1 MSMRKAAFVLT
12 VATAMTLHAAAQGR
26 KAVKEPAAGALTGVD
41 SLLVKQWFFAGLRE
55 KTVQN
60 YQLAADMFKRVV
72 DLDAGNDAARYELAV
87 IYANTN
93 QDSKAVGYIL
103 EAARL
108 KPDNAWYLML
118 LADIYKR
125 QNNMTGLIP
134 VLNELIRINPDNPHA
149 YFDKASAL
157 LLQDQ
162 AGEAARVYEEIE
174 ERFGYSEE
182 LAEARQRSFV
192 QTGKPEKAVAELEKQ
207 IRENP
212 QEIRNYL
219 YLGELYAEGGQRSR
233 ALAVLKKARDLEPA
247 NGLVRLALADHYRS
261 ENQGQSA
268 FIELKEAFADQH
280 LAIDQKVRIV
290 LSFFPSF
297 QDVTARAEAEELA
310 SILTRVH
317 PDDPKAHAVYG
328 DVLFQ
333 QQKLAEA
340 RTAYKQALALN
351 EQVYLI
357 WEQLLRIQ
365 VSMGDYSDA
374 IRDGEAALTIFPNQA
389 PLYLYA
395 GIAYS
400 SAGQHDKAVS
410 NLRNAAALETEDEEA
425 LGQIYSA
432 LGNSYNALKKY
443 RESNEAF
450 EKALEYTPKNA
461 YTLNNYAYYLALR
474 EENLARAEAMA
485 RLANEIEPGNPSF
498 EDTFA
503 WILFKMKKYQE
514 AKTWMEKAISDE
526 GNNGTQFEHYGDIL
540 FHLGEVDRAVMQ
552 WKKALEKGAKSDSL
566 EKKVHEKKYFK

>member
-1 MSMRKAAFVLT
+1 MRKAAFVLT
-12 VATAMTLHAAAQGR
+12 IATALTIQAAAQGR
-26 KAVKEPAAGALTGVD
+26 KAAKNESEAGALTPVD

-60 YQLAADMFKRVV
+60 YQLAADMFRRVV

-87 IYANTN
+87 IYSNLN
-93 QDSKAVGYIL
+93 QDSKAVGYVR

-108 KPDNAWYLML
+108 KPDNEWYLML

-125 QNNMTGLIP
+125 QNNIAELIP
-134 VLNELIRINPDNPHA
+134 VLNELIRINPDSPHA

-157 LLQDQ
+157 LLQDR
-162 AGEAARVYEEIE
+162 AAEAARVYEEVE

-212 QEIRNYL
+212 QGIRNYL
-219 YLGELYAEGGQRSR
+219 YVSELYSEGGQKSR
-233 ALAVLKKARDLEPA
+233 ALAALKKAKDIEPA
-247 NGLVRLALADHYRS
+247 NGLVRLALADYYRS
-261 ENQGQSA
+261 ENEGQSA
-268 FIELKEAFADQH
+268 FIELKAAFVDQN

-297 QDVTARAEAEELA
+297 QDVTARAQAEELA

-317 PDDPKAHAVYG
+317 ADDPKAHAVYG

-340 RTAYKQALALN
+340 KAAYKQALALN

-365 VSMGDYSDA
+365 VSIGDFSGA

-389 PLYLYA
+389 PLYLYT

-410 NLRNAAALETEDEEA
+410 SLRNAAALETEDQEA
-425 LGQIYSA
+425 LGQIWSA

-450 EKALEYTPKNA
+450 DKALEYSPQNA
-461 YTLNNYAYYLALR
+461 YTLNNYAYFLALR
-474 EENLARAEAMA
+474 EENLTRAEAMA

-503 WILFKMKKYQE
+503 WILFKMKKYRE
-514 AKTWMEKAISDE
+514 ARTWMEKAISDE

-540 FHLGEVDRAVMQ
+540 FHLGDVDSAVMQ
-552 WKKALEKGAKSDSL
+552 WKKALEKGAKSESL
-566 EKKVHEKKYFK
+566 EKKVNEKKYFK